1 MRFDIII
8 GNPPYGVGAN
18 MAIKVLNKAAEHTDD
33 IRMVLPL
40 SFRKDSVLNKVKLDL
55 ELLQDE
61 TLPDDTFPRSIRA
74 VKQRWTRTGK
84 VREKIPMPTTHED
97 FQFVKWERRE
107 EATLFIG
114 GAGCGPAGR
123 VKTDNFLHYA
133 PGHHLIIC
141 SDEVKEK
148 LISLAD
154 QFRHEAMQVCC
165 LPGLSKSAIIKIYE
179 SAYVRNLQSN

>member
-18 MAIKVLNKAAEHTDD
+18 LAIKILNKSAEHTDD
-33 IRMVLPL
+33 VRMVLPL
-40 SFRKDSVLNKVKLDL
+40 SFRKDSVLNKVSNEL

-61 TLPDDTFPRSIRA
+61 KLPDETFPRSIRA

-84 VREKIPMPTTHED
+84 IREKIPMPTTHED
-97 FQFVKWERRE
+97 FEFIKWERKE
-107 EATLFIG
+107 EANLFIG

-123 VKTDNFLHYA
+123 VKTENFLHYA

-141 SDEVKEK
+141 NDEIKDR
-148 LISLAD
+148 LIALAD
-154 QFRHEAMQVCC
+154 EFRHEAMQVCC
-165 LPGLSKSAIIKIYE
+165 LPGLSKSGIIKIYT
-179 SAYVRNLQSN
+179 SRYG